1 MKRKRLLQGVLPIS
15 LIVAMAVVVPFF
27 TGCQAGT
34 PAATPPPVTPPVT
47 PGTPALPG
55 GLSADEVQILGHLP
69 DQQIGVEYPIG
80 ETINI
85 GSNFEISM
93 ADVAKKVMLLVGTSK
108 PIRQDDKRIRPVKSE
123 VERLWCD
130 NRKAKRML
138 GWEPSISFD
147 KGLEKTIQWVT
158 THMNMYKANLYNV

>member
-1 MKRKRLLQGVLPIS
+1 MLAESFHRSFEL
-15 LIVAMAVVVPFF
+15 
-27 TGCQAGT
+27 
-34 PAATPPPVTPPVT
+34 PVTIVRPFNTFGPRQSARAIIPTIITQALAPV
-47 PGTPALPG
+47 P
-55 GLSADEVQILGHLP
+55 QIILGSLHPTRDFTYVDDVVSAFLKV
-69 DQQIGVEYPIG
+69 VESPNTIG

-123 VERLWCD
+123 VERLWC
-130 NRKAKRML
+130 NNSKAKRML

-147 KGLEKTIQWVT
+147 KGLEKTIQWMS
-158 THMNMYKANLYNV
+158 THMDMYKANLYNV